1 MGNDNPVRLNPA
13 EKPGHAESNNPTQVP
28 RDQRPG
34 SGASTAPDRS
44 TEDGVHRLDSDDG
57 ESGHGSNGKTG
68 PGSYVSGEPLGT
80 SVPSHGGEDKLETV
94 KHESRETTKV
104 AKDQAGNV
112 AETAQ
117 AEVGS
122 VAAEAKSQA
131 KDLFAQTQREIKDQA
146 DAQQSKAAAGL
157 RAMGEQLRG
166 MSDNSDQ
173 GGLAVDLVHE
183 VSGRLSGAGSWLEQR
198 DSGSLVREVKS
209 YARRNP
215 GTFVAI
221 AAVAGVVVGRLTKAL
236 TAGDNDESGESR
248 ISTTP
253 RDTKH
258 VPPQPSIM
266 HAGAE
271 PLGVADTPLYTQHAA
286 STLDDVDP
294 GSTGH
299 DRRHTL

>member
-1 MGNDNPVRLNPA
+1 MGNDNPVMLNPA
-13 EKPGHAESNNPTQVP
+13 EKPGHAESNSPTKVP
-28 RDQRPG
+28 GDQRPG
-34 SGASTAPDRS
+34 SVASRAPDWS
-44 TEDGVHRLDSDDG
+44 TEDGVHRLDSDDS
-57 ESGHGSNGKTG
+57 ESGDGSNGKS
-68 PGSYVSGEPLGT
+68 GSYVSGEPLGT

-94 KHESRETTKV
+94 KRESRETTKV

-112 AETAQ
+112 AETAK

-131 KDLFAQTQREIKDQA
+131 KDLFAQTQREIKEQA

-183 VSGRLSGAGSWLEQR
+183 VSGRLSGVGSWLEQR

-248 ISTTP
+248 ISTT
-253 RDTKH
+253 TEH
-258 VPPQPSIM
+258 VPPQPPIM

-271 PLGVADTPLYTQHAA
+271 PLSVADTPLYTQHAA